1 MYLHIGQNTTIL
13 SKSIIGIFDLDHSSS
28 SKITRDFLR
37 VQEQKHRVIN
47 VSDDLPRSFLICEE
61 NGSIRIYLT
70 QISSSTLLRRAAVS

>member
-13 SKSIIGIFDLDHSSS
+13 SKAIIGIFDLDHSSS

-37 VQEQKHRVIN
+37 IQEQKHRVIN

>member
-37 VQEQKHRVIN
+37 IQEQKHRVIN

-61 NGSIRIYLT
+61 QGSIRIYLT

>member
-1 MYLHIGQNTTIL
+1 LYLHIGQNTTIL

-37 VQEQKHRVIN
+37 IQEQKHRVIN

-61 NGSIRIYLT
+61 QGSIRIYLT

>member
-13 SKSIIGIFDLDHSSS
+13 SDSILGIFDLDHASS

-37 VQEQKHRVIN
+37 IQEQKHRVIN
-47 VSDDLPRSFLICEE
+47 VSDDLPRSFLVCEE
-61 NGSIRIYLT
+61 NGTIRVYLT